1 MLSLYLLSE
10 GETIMEKKNMINKT
24 NGRKTIAYVTIALL
38 LTGLVIGGTALLNEG
53 KRQTAVNQKKLED
66 TEIAAEEFKYK
77 GEDEGSILNIQ
88 EELAKID
95 REETKKRQEE
105 FKKQLAE
112 QKQEEERL
120 AEEARVKAEE
130 ERLAEEARVKAEEE
144 ARIVAEQQAQQQ
156 APKQVTQAPKQNKP
170 APQPSTKPQEP
181 KVNTQQPES
190 DPGYPVDEYESK
202 EHWEKATADPDWMK
216 DELHYYGYTQNG
228 VDVKGFQE

>member
-1 MLSLYLLSE
+1 
-10 GETIMEKKNMINKT
+10 MINKT
-24 NGRKTIAYVTIALL
+24 NGRKTIAYVIIALL
-38 LTGLVIGGTALLNEG
+38 LTGFVVGGTIPLNVGSAE
-53 KRQTAVNQKKLED
+53 KTVNSKNLED
-66 TEIAAEEFKYK
+66 TEIVAEEFKYK

-130 ERLAEEARVKAEEE
+130 EARVKAEEE
-144 ARIVAEQQAQQQ
+144 ARIVAQQQAQQQ
-156 APKQVTQAPKQNKP
+156 APKQNTKAPKQNTP

-181 KVNTQQPES
+181 KVDTQQPES

-202 EHWEKATADPDWMK
+202 EHWERLTGDPDWME

-228 VDVKGFQE
+228 VEGHQW